1 LKIASGDCGQSK
13 RQSKVIGDFSGSIH
27 IPHWVLA
34 IALLALI
41 ALAVWI
47 WRKISS

>member
-1 LKIASGDCGQSK
+1 
-13 RQSKVIGDFSGSIH
+13 VIGDLSGSVH

-47 WRKISS
+47 WRMISN